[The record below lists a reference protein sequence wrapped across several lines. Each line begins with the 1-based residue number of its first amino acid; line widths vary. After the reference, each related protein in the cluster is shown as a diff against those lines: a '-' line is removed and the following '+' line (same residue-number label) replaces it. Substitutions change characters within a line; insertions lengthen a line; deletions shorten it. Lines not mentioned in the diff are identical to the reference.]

1 MYRLIPNVCAHCEVA
16 ASSGRSN
23 NYSCKGGSQEMDYKE
38 RQSPRKEEDREDGW
52 IDKLRTLT
60 QDAYYDAVN

>member
-1 MYRLIPNVCAHCEVA
+1 
-16 ASSGRSN
+16 
-23 NYSCKGGSQEMDYKE
+23 MDYKE